1 MFEEKDPQTLPILIE
16 SLSTIGSDLFN
27 ELEVLILK
35 KFIFKCLIKYLKKF
49 NKILLIQDGLIDSY
63 CDELHMFVTCEDQN
77 IQSAAIATLGT
88 LIKYEKLSKVS

>member
-49 NKILLIQDGLIDSY
+49 NKILLI
-63 CDELHMFVTCEDQN
+63 
-77 IQSAAIATLGT
+77 
-88 LIKYEKLSKVS
+88 